1 MLTANISLM
10 HQVLSY
16 AIASFQENQF
26 QEDQIYLKLKSKITQ
41 KNSMAPEQ
49 QNSCLEKKIE

>member
-1 MLTANISLM
+1 M
-10 HQVLSY
+10 HRVLSY

-49 QNSCLEKKIE
+49 QNSCFEKKTE